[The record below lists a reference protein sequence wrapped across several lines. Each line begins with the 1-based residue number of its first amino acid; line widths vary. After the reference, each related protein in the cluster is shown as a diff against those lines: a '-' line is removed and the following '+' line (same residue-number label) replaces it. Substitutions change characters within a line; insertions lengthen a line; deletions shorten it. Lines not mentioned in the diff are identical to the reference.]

1 MPVATNK
8 KSVKNLFDNLKS
20 SIDEPMETP
29 TQTISR
35 VKKSSLSDESPFTLH
50 MPNKRLK
57 ALKVKAVEEEVS
69 IKELIN
75 DAVFKQYGF

>member
-1 MPVATNK
+1 MPTTANK

-20 SIDEPMETP
+20 SIDEPTETP
-29 TQTISR
+29 TQTITH

-57 ALKVKAVEEEVS
+57 ALKVKAVQDEVS

-75 DAVFKQYGF
+75 DAIFKQYGF